1 MTTHI
6 RHDLDLLHTSLLT
19 GKLPRNLS
27 WSDTVEL
34 IGRIGQVEPHGHD
47 ESVFI
52 VGTQRSF
59 FKHPHTHELGVEE
72 VARLRKFLRDAG
84 PELIPETAS
93 QPCRMIVVID
103 HHVAHVYQ
111 DFDGKIPESEQTVRP
126 YDPFGF
132 HHHLIHKKEAHYKGE
147 RVPEEKTF
155 YEEVAKDL
163 LPANEIVLIGHGTG
177 KSSAVDHLVEYLKEN
192 HNDIARHVIAT
203 EAADLSALTEPKIEA
218 IAKRHMIAVV

>member
-1 MTTHI
+1 
-6 RHDLDLLHTSLLT
+6 LAS
-19 GKLPRNLS
+19 
-27 WSDTVEL
+27 
-34 IGRIGQVEPHGHD
+34 EP
-47 ESVFI
+47 S
-52 VGTQRSF
+52 
-59 FKHPHTHELGVEE
+59 
-72 VARLRKFLRDAG
+72 
-84 PELIPETAS
+84 S

-111 DFDGKIPESEQTVRP
+111 DFNGKVPESEHTVRP

-192 HNDIARHVIAT
+192 HHDISRHVIAVK
-203 EAADLSALTEPKIEA
+203 S
-218 IAKRHMIAVV
+218 R